1 MPSIHDI
8 PGTGLVS
15 GMTKRVRVFATGA
28 GTAVVEAGGS
38 LTRHV
43 LGHRTDDDASGT
55 AGPPPVETPVPGS
68 KTATESVKPKPPRP
82 KPAKPAPKPK
92 PAKPKSAKP
101 KPAKPKAV
109 PKSKAAK
116 PDARTTGTDAPPKAA
131 VEPGNISGDKEPHR
145 ALNNPVVDPDETE
158 YPDPYEKRDD
168 PLGPGGAPFGEET
181 HPPTGAES
189 TSEPPREQDL
199 EAEDHG
205 RPPRRENLDD

>member
-15 GMTKRVRVFATGA
+15 GVTKRARVFAAGA
-28 GTAVVEAGGS
+28 GTAVVEAGGF

-43 LGHRTDDDASGT
+43 LGHRADDEASAT
-55 AGPPPVETPVPGS
+55 AAPAAVPPPPIETPVPGS

-92 PAKPKSAKP
+92 PGKP
-101 KPAKPKAV
+101 KPAKPKAAK
-109 PKSKAAK
+109 PKAAKAKPAKPKAAPKAKAAK
-116 PDARTTGTDAPPKAA
+116 PKARTTGTDAPPKPA
-131 VEPGNISGDKEPHR
+131 VEPGNISGDKEPHH

-168 PLGPGGAPFGEET
+168 PLGPG
-181 HPPTGAES
+181 
-189 TSEPPREQDL
+189 
-199 EAEDHG
+199 
-205 RPPRRENLDD
+205 